1 MIAAVVL
8 ATAGAAALAMPFLP
22 LGSTW
27 SWVINSKSDLD
38 GAGVNANLLS
48 VDARGALLT
57 QQPGRAISLITA
69 PLSLPSDAERTL
81 VVEVACPKL
90 ALDMRSSNSVLL
102 LWQTEAKESYSYKE
116 SYFALTGAP
125 TRLVFNLPEEPQ
137 KIHRLGVQFPDVDG
151 PVLIRSFEIP
161 SLSITDRLAVFA
173 RQAGEREPL
182 RGHSINFLRGPSMLG
197 HGVNYYLVA
206 LAAMAVGTYVAIRLG
221 RWRRVDP
228 RVLVGIALAT
238 WIIAD
243 GQATANLDRN
253 IVLGV
258 KDFAGKPREQQIA
271 LSEGDDIAW
280 AYQAIVEACPEGAT
294 YAVLSDDP
302 FTPGHRLAYL
312 LAPLRTRIEDYASA
326 DFALVIGASGAS
338 YDENQGT
345 LQYAGGPETPAV
357 LSAKNSDQLYLLRRE
372 AR

>member
-1 MIAAVVL
+1 MIAAVLL
-8 ATAGAAALAMPFLP
+8 ALAGVAALARPFLP
-22 LGSTW
+22 VGSTW
-27 SWVINSKSDLD
+27 SWVIRSEAELE

-48 VDARGALLT
+48 ADDSGALLAK
-57 QQPGRAISLITA
+57 QPGRSISLITA
-69 PLSLPSDAERTL
+69 PLNLPNDAERTF

-90 ALDMRSSNSVLL
+90 TLDKCRSNSVLL

-116 SYFALTGAP
+116 SYFALSGAP

-137 KIHRLGVQFPDVDG
+137 KIHRLGVQFPDVVG
-151 PVLIRSFEIP
+151 PILIRSFEIP

-182 RGHSINFLRGPSMLG
+182 RAHSINFLRGPSMLG
-197 HGVNYYLVA
+197 HGLNYYLIA
-206 LAAMAVGTYVAIRLG
+206 LAATAIGAYLAIRLG
-221 RWRRVDP
+221 RSRRVDP

-302 FTPGHRLAYL
+302 FRPSHRLAYL
-312 LAPLRTRIEDYASA
+312 LAPARTQIEDASKA
-326 DFALVIGASGAS
+326 DFLVIMSASDAKFAESIGVLRS
-338 YDENQGT
+338 GRW
-345 LQYAGGPETPAV
+345 PEMQVVPVARD
-357 LSAKNSDQLYLLRRE
+357 SDQLYLLRRE